1 MLQRVLPFEKSQIA
15 REIGLGL
22 DRLFNPINIMPLVY
36 FRMAFGAIMLW
47 EVWRYSTYGWI
58 SSYYIEPTFY
68 FSYFGFE
75 WVKPLPGIGM
85 YVVFAAL
92 AVLAALILVGLF
104 YRMSAALFWLCFTYV
119 FLLDQTRYLNHFYLI
134 SLISFLLIVLP
145 AADNFSLDALRRP
158 AQRTTVVP
166 LWTLYLLRFQLGVV
180 YFFGG
185 VAKLN
190 GDWLQGEP
198 MRMWLATR
206 TDFPLIGQWFTE
218 EGMVYAF
225 SYGALLFDLLFV
237 PLVLWRWTRIPALIV
252 STVFHLSNAH
262 LFSIG
267 IFPWFMIA
275 ASVVFL
281 PPKWWARLHV
291 GWQTTSSRENSAQPV
306 TNRQLWVLFWLGV
319 YIGIQVLMPLRHF
332 LYPGDVNWT
341 EEGHKFAW
349 HMKLR
354 DKAATIRFFVTD
366 PQTQAVWEVDP
377 RQYLTRAQINDMAA
391 HPEMI
396 LQFSHFLA
404 GVFANNGVVSVEV
417 RVLSSVS
424 LNGRRRQAMIDPQVN
439 LAAQPRSLLA
449 SNWILPLDEPLSAP

>member
-1 MLQRVLPFEKSQIA
+1 MVQGILPFEKSRIA
-15 REIGLGL
+15 REIGVGL
-22 DRLFNPINIMPLVY
+22 ERLFNPINVMPLVY
-36 FRMAFGAIMLW
+36 FRVAFGAIMLW

-58 SSYYIEPTFY
+58 SSYYIEPTFH
-68 FSYFGFE
+68 FSYFGFG

-85 YVVFAAL
+85 YIVFAAL
-92 AVLAALILVGLF
+92 AVLAGLILLGLF
-104 YRMSAALFWLCFTYV
+104 YRISAALFFLCFTYV

-134 SLISFLLIVLP
+134 SLLSFLLIVLP
-145 AADNFSLDALRRP
+145 AADNFSLDAVRRRS
-158 AQRTTVVP
+158 QRAAAAP
-166 LWTLYLLRFQLGVV
+166 LWTLYLLRFQLGIV

-198 MRMWLATR
+198 MRMWLARR

-218 EGMVYAF
+218 EWMVYAF
-225 SYGALLFDLLFV
+225 SYGGLLFDLLFV
-237 PLVLWRWTRIPALIV
+237 PLVLWRWTRIPVLII
-252 STVFHLSNAH
+252 STVFHLTNAH

-281 PPKWWARLHV
+281 PPRWWAHLSV
-291 GWQTTSSRENSAQPV
+291 VWQTASLPENSAPPAP
-306 TNRQLWVLFWLGV
+306 NRQRWVVLWLGI
-319 YIGIQVLMPLRHF
+319 YLGIQVLMPLRHF

-341 EEGHKFAW
+341 EQGHKFAW

-354 DKAATIRFFVTD
+354 DKAATVRFFVTD
-366 PQTQAVWEVDP
+366 PQTDTVWEVDP
-377 RQYLTRAQINDMAA
+377 RQYLTQAQVNDMAA

-404 GVFANNGVVSVEV
+404 DVFADNGVEGVEV

-439 LAAQPRSLLA
+439 LADQPRSLLA
-449 SNWILPLDEPLSAP
+449 ASWILPLAEPLRAP